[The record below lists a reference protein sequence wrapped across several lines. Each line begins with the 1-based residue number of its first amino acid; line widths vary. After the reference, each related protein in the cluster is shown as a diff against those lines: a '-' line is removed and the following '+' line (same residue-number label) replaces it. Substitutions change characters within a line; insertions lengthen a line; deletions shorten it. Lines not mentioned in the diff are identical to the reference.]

1 MLYSVYLKFYVFF
14 RPELFC
20 KKGGFIN
27 FAKFT
32 RKHLCQSLF
41 FNKKRLQHNCFPENV
56 AQFLRTPFL
65 YYNSSGCFWLS
76 LFLHFCILRT
86 HSYFFLR
93 RILMYTISNQSLNQ
107 IMKLSTNSSIF
118 REQTSLELWG
128 QQY

>member
-1 MLYSVYLKFYVFF
+1 MCFFVRSCSV
-14 RPELFC
+14 
-20 KKGGFIN
+20 KKVFIN

-93 RILMYTISNQSLNQ
+93 RILMFTISNQSLNQ
-107 IMKLSTNSSIF
+107 IMKLSINSSIF
-118 REQTSLELWG
+118 REQNTLELGG